1 MYILTQNTNYI
12 SSSKSFITD
21 GQIICKYEDILKF
34 FEHFDRLFLER
45 GINIEYSLVLECEN
59 STPTALVLLYL
70 LSKGHNF
77 LLVPKEAK
85 TSEKQASKQS
95 IPNFCRYRLVAES
108 LTEDGEVVDLTQP
121 DRFLHFSENEQWSG
135 KCEENDRAGQ
145 KLYLRTSGSTGT
157 PKMAAHSHTKLIEN
171 ALNCVQ
177 RLELQSDDRV
187 AIPVPIY
194 HMYGLGAGF
203 LPSVLAGASIDL
215 QKGANLLR
223 YLQRENEFNPNVAFM
238 TPIFCETLVKGRKS
252 PRPYRFTV
260 AAGDR
265 IREQTFAKYESQ
277 FGCLVKLYGSTEM
290 GAIAAA
296 SPNDDREVRASSVGL
311 PMSGVQMRLQK
322 KQAESTD
329 EIKEEGELWCHHA
342 YGFDGYVD
350 TDGKPINQSEN
361 DDNWFYTKDF
371 GRISSDGRVEVLGRC
386 DHSINRDGLLV
397 FFSDVEKAIETI
409 LGIDSVV
416 VVSQGESQRGK
427 GLVAYCV
434 LTKGTNISE
443 TDIRAACFEMLPKRA
458 IPDRILLVNSLP
470 LLPNGK
476 VDRQKLVGMADSA
489 EETNLVRR

>member
-1 MYILTQNTNYI
+1 MYILTQNSNII
-12 SSSKSFITD
+12 SSENVITD
-21 GQIICKYEDILKF
+21 GKIICKYEEIFKWFKGFDNFFLKQ
-34 FEHFDRLFLER
+34 
-45 GINIEYSLVLECEN
+45 GIKIEESLVLECEN
-59 STPTALVLLYL
+59 STPTALSLLYL
-70 LSKGHNF
+70 LSKGYSF
-77 LLVPKEAK
+77 LLLPKEAK
-85 TSEKQASKQS
+85 TSEQKASQQA

-108 LTEDGEVVDLTQP
+108 LTEDGEVVDLARP
-121 DRFLHFSENEQWSG
+121 DRFLHFTENEQWNG
-135 KCEENDRAGQ
+135 KSEESDRAGQ

-157 PKMAAHSHTKLIEN
+157 PKIAVHSHTKLIQN

-177 RLELQSDDRV
+177 RLELQSEDRV

-252 PRPYRFTV
+252 PRQYRFTV

-265 IREQTFAKYESQ
+265 IREQTFAKYDAQ

-311 PMSGVQMRLQK
+311 PMSGVQIRLQK
-322 KQAESTD
+322 NQAESTD
-329 EIKEEGELWCHHA
+329 EIKDEGELWCHHE

-409 LGIDSVV
+409 SGIDSVV
-416 VVSQGESQRGK
+416 VISQGESQRGK

-458 IPDRILLVNSLP
+458 IPDRLWLVNSLP